1 MNAAIRQTRLPA
13 VIAATLALAAVLPL
27 AGCWEGP
34 GVEGVRRAVEAQLPG
49 PGFDQETHV
58 RLGRMTMGF
67 AHWVVDLALDDGDE
81 DERRAQTIVNAVHRV
96 EVGVF
101 VPRRSPSDAELAGL
115 AMPRSLD
122 RMLRQGGWQVMAET
136 RTQGERAWVLS
147 RYDGGAIRGL
157 YLVSLD
163 PSELSVVRLE
173 GRFDEAFARALSE
186 RPREAADR
194 ILDDAG

>member
-1 MNAAIRQTRLPA
+1 MTSRPRATRRPYVLM
-13 VIAATLALAAVLPL
+13 LALLAALPL

-34 GVEGVRRAVEAQLPG
+34 GVQGVRWAVEQQLPDAD
-49 PGFDQETHV
+49 FDQETHI
-58 RLGRMTMGF
+58 RLGHLTMGF
-67 AHWVVDLALDDGDE
+67 AHWVVGLALDDDDE
-81 DERRAQTIVNAVHRV
+81 DEHRAHTIVNAVHRV

-101 VPRRSPSDAELAGL
+101 VPRRAPSDEELDNL
-115 AMPRSLD
+115 ELPRSLD
-122 RMLRQGGWQVMAET
+122 RMLRQGGWTVMAET

-147 RYDGGAIRGL
+147 RFDGGAIRGL
-157 YLVSLD
+157 YVVSLD

-186 RPREAADR
+186 HPEEAADH

>member
-1 MNAAIRQTRLPA
+1 MGGGRLRPYTFAWVLLAVAAF
-13 VIAATLALAAVLPL
+13 PL

-34 GVEGVRRAVEAQLPG
+34 GVDGVRWAVEDQLPG
-49 PGFDQETHV
+49 SDFDQETHI

-67 AHWVVDLALDDGDE
+67 AHWVVGLALDDSDE
-81 DERRAQTIVNAVHRV
+81 DEHRAHTIVNAVHRV

-101 VPRRSPSDAELAGL
+101 VPRRSPSDEELDRL
-115 AMPRSLD
+115 VLPRSLD
-122 RMLRQGGWQVMAET
+122 RMLRQGGWQMMAET
-136 RTQGERAWVLS
+136 RTQGERSWVLS

-194 ILDDAG
+194 ILDEDG